1 MFWLKT
7 LFEEAY
13 FPFWEAYV
21 LFVTIFF
28 VSIVIRLSRIE
39 DKVDNI
45 NITRRTR

>member
-1 MFWLKT
+1 MLWLKT
-7 LFEEAY
+7 LFEQAY

-39 DKVDNI
+39 DKVDKI
-45 NITRRTR
+45 NKTRRII